1 MYVISSN
8 SIAHTYRER
17 EMSKNSM
24 SRDDSKKFEYLMKK
38 YSPLIPEA
46 VARHSLKK
54 AGFKPQSEET

>member
-1 MYVISSN
+1 
-8 SIAHTYRER
+8 
-17 EMSKNSM
+17 MSKNSM